1 MLRFFR
7 LLIIVLLPIAFCG
20 AWYVAP
26 QLLEAESLRWLSG
39 VVAILWA
46 LELGFY
52 KKLEDVG
59 SVQGISTKEH
69 ELLLLRLLSLRKR
82 VWWVG
87 GVGLACSLVIW
98 LLTALKLPGTSP
110 LYASMVGGLLGIS
123 LSYLILIPSWL
134 NESQAFIDETKRQDA
149 IRRKR
154 ADIQAASKK

>member
-7 LLIIVLLPIAFCG
+7 LLVIVVLPCAFYG

-26 QLLEAESLRWLSG
+26 QLLETESLRWLAG
-39 VVAILWA
+39 IVAILWT
-46 LELGFY
+46 LELLFY

-69 ELLLLRLLSLRKR
+69 ERLLLRLMNLRKR

-87 GVGLACSLVIW
+87 GIGLACSLMIW
-98 LLTALKLPGTSP
+98 LLTALKLPATSP
-110 LYASMVGGLLGIS
+110 LYASFVGLLLGFS

-134 NESQAFIDETKRQDA
+134 SESQAFIDETKRQEA
-149 IRRKR
+149 IRKKR
-154 ADIQAASKK
+154 AEFQGSPKK